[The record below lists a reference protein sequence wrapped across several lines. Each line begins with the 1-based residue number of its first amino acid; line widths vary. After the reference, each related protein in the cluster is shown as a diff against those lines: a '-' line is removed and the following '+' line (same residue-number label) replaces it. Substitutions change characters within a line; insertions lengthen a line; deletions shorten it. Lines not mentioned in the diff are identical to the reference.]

1 MDGNLSETNDMLL
14 SKILIYSSERTS
26 GLGLG
31 VVEFIPVCTERLLG
45 ESRTTK
51 GSFSQKCYLP
61 KKRPGVG
68 EGPSGGQREIAG
80 GEPTPGVP
88 CLKVPS
94 SNTGTAGRLLN
105 PVQGSEWEEPVLPG
119 QLLCL

>member
-1 MDGNLSETNDMLL
+1 MDGNLSEMNDMLL
-14 SKILIYSSERTS
+14 NKILTYSSERTS

-45 ESRTTK
+45 EGGTTK

-61 KKRPGVG
+61 KRRAGVG
-68 EGPSGGQREIAG
+68 EGTSGRQREIAG
-80 GEPTPGVP
+80 GEPILGLP
-88 CLKVPS
+88 CLKVPC
-94 SNTGTAGRLLN
+94 SNTGAAGRLLN
-105 PVQGSEWEEPVLPG
+105 PVQGSEWEEPLLPD